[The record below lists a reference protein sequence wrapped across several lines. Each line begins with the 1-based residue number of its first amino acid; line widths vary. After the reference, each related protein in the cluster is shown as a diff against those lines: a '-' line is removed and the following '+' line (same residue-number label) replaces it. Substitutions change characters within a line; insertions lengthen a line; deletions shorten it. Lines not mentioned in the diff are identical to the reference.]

1 MQNNSLM
8 QCYFFR
14 YLLRFLYNLAGFQS
28 NIKKIKEQSPRK
40 ILQVCVGK
48 TSSFVSTDATI
59 CCKQIVNAWQCGKQI
74 RITGFFFSGKIFFC
88 MKTVGMSYIYHFSG
102 LQKRKHFQ
110 IKVIHGIFRELL

>member
-8 QCYFFR
+8 QCY
-14 YLLRFLYNLAGFQS
+14 LLGFLYNLAGFQS
-28 NIKKIKEQSPRK
+28 QIKKIKEESPRK

-74 RITGFFFSGKIFFC
+74 RITGFFFSGKLYLSLFGFA
-88 MKTVGMSYIYHFSG
+88 KTKTFPNKSSTRHF
-102 LQKRKHFQ
+102 
-110 IKVIHGIFRELL
+110 